1 MLVWGG
7 DRQQGVYS
15 LRNAEAISFIRHSA
29 GDWKQFPMR
38 LNVNAPQRIDI
49 IL

>member
-15 LRNAEAISFIRHSA
+15 LRNAEAISFIRLSA
-29 GDWKQFPMR
+29 GDWKQ
-38 LNVNAPQRIDI
+38 NVNAPQRIDI